1 MREIRVRTSQRPRP
15 LPSGRWAMSQR
26 WNDLLLAHW
35 RVPVSQLAPL
45 LPSSLQLDTFQG
57 MGWLGAV
64 PFWVDQRKFR
74 GVPLLPGLHGF
85 PELNLRTY
93 VRDQQT
99 GTPGFYNFSMD
110 TGSLFAVAA
119 TQLLF
124 NLPCSWAE
132 MRLTQRTEREFCF
145 YSRRWFSR
153 RPVIF
158 SARYRGLGPTHRLA
172 EMRSGTLE
180 HFLNE
185 RHCLFIRNRAGQTV
199 RANIH
204 TVSSPLEDAEAE
216 IDRNDLPVSIGI
228 QLSAEEPILYYARR
242 LAVYIWPSEPVR
254 HVLVTRRT
262 PAVVAPTA

>member
-1 MREIRVRTSQRPRP
+1 
-15 LPSGRWAMSQR
+15 MSQR

-35 RVPVSQLAPL
+35 PVPVSQLAPL
-45 LPSSLQLDTFQG
+45 LPPGLQLDTFQG
-57 MGWLGAV
+57 GAWLGAV

-74 GVPLLPGLHGF
+74 GIPLLPGLHGF

-119 TQLLF
+119 TRLFF

-132 MRLTQRTEREFCF
+132 MHLTQRTEREFAV
-145 YSRRWFSR
+145 YSRRWFCHK
-153 RPVIF
+153 PVIF
-158 SARYRGLGPTHRLA
+158 SARYRGLGPTRRLA

-180 HFLNE
+180 HFLTE
-185 RHCLFIRNRAGQTV
+185 RHCLFVRNGTGQTV

-204 TVSSPLEDAEAE
+204 AVSSPLEDAEAE
-216 IDRNDLPVSIGI
+216 IDRNDLAAAIGI
-228 QLSAEEPILYYARR
+228 QLTTQEPVFYYARR
-242 LAVYIWPSEPVR
+242 LAVYVWPSEPVR
-254 HVLVTRRT
+254 HALVPRRT
-262 PAVVAPTA
+262 AAAVAPTG